1 MSCYKQVEILCVPT
15 WDVKLNCLA
24 RHLLFKELNM
34 YVCKQGIDHLND
46 AISYIIDSELD
57 SETKLQMIKNLV
69 NLISR
74 ERKFMDYDGLKC
86 LKDHVDKRV
95 RELKG
100 K

>member
-1 MSCYKQVEILCVPT
+1 
-15 WDVKLNCLA
+15 
-24 RHLLFKELNM
+24 M

-57 SETKLQMIKNLV
+57 NEAKLQMIKNL
-69 NLISR
+69 ISLSQ
-74 ERKFMDYDGLKC
+74 ERKYLDIDGLKC

-95 RELKG
+95 RELRELRELKS

>member
-1 MSCYKQVEILCVPT
+1 
-15 WDVKLNCLA
+15 
-24 RHLLFKELNM
+24 M

-69 NLISR
+69 NLSR
-74 ERKFMDYDGLKC
+74 ERKFMDYEGLKC
-86 LKDHVDKRV
+86 LKDNVDKKV
-95 RELKG
+95 KELKS